1 MRVAIV
7 RTMPDFSM
15 EVYANGVI
23 SGLKT
28 VRPEWEIIDLKPEA
42 IDRKS
47 QSPILRVQKFYE
59 RFWRFPQLVKHQVA
73 DVFHILDHSEAHI
86 TYGLK
91 KLSQP
96 VVVTCHDLINFY
108 YKDNLQGSVTL
119 PFVSHNMWLHAVKGM
134 KSADSVVTVSSITA
148 KDATKILDIEPT
160 KISVVPN
167 AVESIFKPLPKGQ
180 INKFRQE
187 SGISPDTLCLLNVGS
202 NHPRKN
208 IDAIL
213 QVLNILKQRELSIH
227 FWKAGADFN
236 ESQKQFISDCNLEE
250 NISYLGKPDK
260 LTLLQLYN
268 AADIL
273 IAPSLHEGFGIT
285 LIEAMACGTPVITAN
300 VSAMPEV
307 VGDAGILVE
316 PNNYQ
321 SMADAVSNLQQ
332 DSIFREQLIEKGLNR
347 VKQFTWESTS
357 EQIAKIYE
365 GLVEKQG
372 TINNRFIQNIQ

>member
-28 VRPEWEIIDLKPEA
+28 VRPDWEIVDLKPQP

-59 RFWRFPQLVKHQVA
+59 RFWRFPQLVQQHKA
-73 DVFHILDHSEAHI
+73 DVYHILDHSEAHI

-91 KLSQP
+91 KLGKP
-96 VVVTCHDLINFY
+96 VAVTCHDLINFY
-108 YKDNLQGSVTL
+108 YKNNLQGSVTL
-119 PFVSHNMWLHAVKGM
+119 PFLSHGMWMHAVKGM
-134 KSADSVVTVSSITA
+134 KQADAVVTVSSMTA
-148 KDATKILDIEPT
+148 KDATKILDIEPAR
-160 KISVVPN
+160 ISVAPN
-167 AVESIFKPLPKGQ
+167 AVEGIFKPLPQ
-180 INKFRQE
+180 EEINKFRHQ
-187 SGISPDTLCLLNVGS
+187 SGISPETLCLLNVGS

-208 IDAIL
+208 IDT
-213 QVLNILKQRELSIH
+213 VLKAVDNLKQRGVSVHL
-227 FWKAGADFN
+227 WKAGADFN
-236 ESQKQFISDCNLEE
+236 EEQTIFIRNHKLEN

-260 LTLLQLYN
+260 LSLIQIYN
-268 AADIL
+268 AANIL

-285 LIEAMACGTPVITAN
+285 LLEAMACGTPVITSK

-316 PNNYQ
+316 PLDYQ
-321 SMADAVSNLQQ
+321 SIADAAINIQNNS
-332 DSIFREQLIEKGLNR
+332 SFRQQLIEKALTR

-365 GLVEKQG
+365 GLLENKQKDKQK
-372 TINNRFIQNIQ
+372 NN

>member
-15 EVYANGVI
+15 EVYADGVI
-23 SGLKT
+23 SGLRT
-28 VRPEWEIIDLKPEA
+28 VRPNWEIVDLKPQP

-73 DVFHILDHSEAHI
+73 DVYHILDHSEAHI

-91 KLSQP
+91 KLGKP
-96 VVVTCHDLINFY
+96 VAVTCHDLINFY

-119 PFVSHNMWLHAVKGM
+119 PFLSHNMWLHAVKGM
-134 KSADSVVTVSSITA
+134 KSADSVVTVSSMTA
-148 KDATKILDIEPT
+148 KDATKILDIEPAR
-160 KISVVPN
+160 ISVVPN
-167 AVESIFKPLPKGQ
+167 AVESIFKPLPQ
-180 INKFRQE
+180 EEIDKFRDY
-187 SGISPDTLCLLNVGS
+187 SGISPETLCLLNVGS

-208 IDAIL
+208 IDT
-213 QVLNILKQRELSIH
+213 VLKVIDTLKQRGVSVHL
-227 FWKAGADFN
+227 WKAGADFN
-236 ESQKQFISDCNLEE
+236 EEQTIFIRNQNLEN
-250 NISYLGKPDK
+250 NITYLGKPDK
-260 LTLLQLYN
+260 SSLIQFYN

-285 LIEAMACGTPVITAN
+285 LLEAMACGTPVITAN

-316 PNNYQ
+316 PLDYQ
-321 SMADAVSNLQQ
+321 SMADAAINIQ
-332 DSIFREQLIEKGLNR
+332 DNSTFRQQLIEKGLTR

-357 EQIAKIYE
+357 EQIAQIYE
-365 GLVEKQG
+365 ELLKDKQK
-372 TINNRFIQNIQ
+372 NN

>member
-23 SGLKT
+23 SGLRT
-28 VRPEWEIIDLKPEA
+28 VRPNWEIVDLKPQPV
-42 IDRKS
+42 DRKS
-47 QSPILRVQKFYE
+47 QSPILRVQKYYE
-59 RFWRFPQLVKHQVA
+59 RFWRFPQLVQQQKA
-73 DVFHILDHSEAHI
+73 DVYHILDHSEAHI

-91 KLSQP
+91 KLGKP

-119 PFVSHNMWLHAVKGM
+119 PFLSHNMWLYAVKGM
-134 KSADSVVTVSSITA
+134 KQADAVVTVSSMTA
-148 KDATKILDIEPT
+148 KDATKILDIKPA
-160 KISVVPN
+160 KISVAPN
-167 AVESIFKPLPKGQ
+167 AVESIFKPLPQ
-180 INKFRQE
+180 SEIDKFRQK
-187 SGISPDTLCLLNVGS
+187 SGISPETLCLLNVGS

-208 IDAIL
+208 IDT
-213 QVLNILKQRELSIH
+213 VLKVIDSLKQRGVSVHL
-227 FWKAGADFN
+227 WKAGADFN
-236 ESQKQFISDCNLEE
+236 EEQTIFIRDQNLE
-250 NISYLGKPDK
+250 NHITYLGKPDK
-260 LTLLQLYN
+260 SSLIQFYN

-285 LIEAMACGTPVITAN
+285 LLEAMACGTPVITAN

-316 PNNYQ
+316 PLDYQ
-321 SMADAVSNLQQ
+321 SMADAAINLQK
-332 DSIFREQLIEKGLNR
+332 DSTFRQQLIEKALKR

-357 EQIAKIYE
+357 EQIAQIYE
-365 GLVEKQG
+365 ELLKNQQK
-372 TINNRFIQNIQ
+372 NH

>member
-28 VRPEWEIIDLKPEA
+28 VRPNWEIIDLKPQPV
-42 IDRKS
+42 DRKS
-47 QSPILRVQKFYE
+47 QSPILRIQKFYE

-73 DVFHILDHSEAHI
+73 DVYHILDHSEAHI

-91 KLSQP
+91 KLGKP
-96 VVVTCHDLINFY
+96 VAVTCHDLINFY

-119 PFVSHNMWLHAVKGM
+119 PFLSHGMWLHSVKGM
-134 KSADSVVTVSSITA
+134 KQADAVVTVSSMTA
-148 KDATKILDIEPT
+148 KDATKILDIESAR
-160 KISVVPN
+160 ISIAPN
-167 AVESIFKPLPKGQ
+167 AVEAIYKPLPEEEIDKL
-180 INKFRQE
+180 RQE
-187 SGISPDTLCLLNVGS
+187 SRISRKTLCLLNVGS

-208 IDAIL
+208 IDTVLKAIDT
-213 QVLNILKQRELSIH
+213 LKQQGVSVI

-236 ESQKQFISDCNLEE
+236 EEQKIFIRDRNLEN
-250 NISYLGKPDK
+250 NITYLGQPDK
-260 LTLLQLYN
+260 SNLVQIYN

-273 IAPSLHEGFGIT
+273 IAPSFHEGFGIT
-285 LIEAMACGTPVITAN
+285 LLEAMACGTPVITSN

-316 PNNYQ
+316 PNDYQ
-321 SMADAVSNLQQ
+321 SMANAVIHLQK
-332 DSIFREQLIEKGLNR
+332 DSTFRQILIEKALTR

-357 EQIAKIYE
+357 EKIAQIYE
-365 GLVEKQG
+365 ELMERSNTKKS
-372 TINNRFIQNIQ
+372 I

>member
-23 SGLKT
+23 SGLRT
-28 VRPEWEIIDLKPEA
+28 VRPNWEIVDLKPQPV
-42 IDRKS
+42 DRKS
-47 QSPILRVQKFYE
+47 QSPILRVQKYYE
-59 RFWRFPQLVKHQVA
+59 RFWRFPQLVEQQKA
-73 DVFHILDHSEAHI
+73 DVYHILDHSEAHI

-91 KLSQP
+91 KLGKP

-108 YKDNLQGSVTL
+108 YKNNLQGSVKL
-119 PFVSHNMWLHAVKGM
+119 PFISHRMWLYAVKGM
-134 KSADSVVTVSSITA
+134 KQADAVVTVSSMTA
-148 KDATKILDIEPT
+148 KDATKILDIKPA

-167 AVESIFKPLPKGQ
+167 AVESIFKPLPQ
-180 INKFRQE
+180 EEIDKFRQQ
-187 SGISPDTLCLLNVGS
+187 SGISPETLCLLNVGS

-208 IDAIL
+208 IDT
-213 QVLNILKQRELSIH
+213 VLKAVDALKQRGVSVHL
-227 FWKAGADFN
+227 WKAGADFN
-236 ESQKQFISDCNLEE
+236 EEQTTFIRNQNLEN

-260 LTLLQLYN
+260 ASLIQFYN

-285 LIEAMACGTPVITAN
+285 LLEAMACGTPVITAN

-316 PNNYQ
+316 PLDYQ
-321 SMADAVSNLQQ
+321 SMADAAINIQK
-332 DSIFREQLIEKGLNR
+332 DSTFRQQLIEKALTR

-365 GLVEKQG
+365 ELLKNKQK
-372 TINNRFIQNIQ
+372 NN

>member
-23 SGLKT
+23 SGLKS
-28 VRPEWEIIDLKPEA
+28 VRPGWEIVDLKPQP

-59 RFWRFPQLVKHQVA
+59 RFWRFPQLVKQQKA
-73 DVFHILDHSEAHI
+73 DVYHILDHSEAHI

-91 KLSQP
+91 KLGKP
-96 VVVTCHDLINFY
+96 VAVTCHDLINFY

-119 PFVSHNMWLHAVKGM
+119 PFLSHNMWLHAVKGM
-134 KSADSVVTVSSITA
+134 KQADAVVTVSSVTA
-148 KDATKILDIEPT
+148 KDATKILDIEPA

-167 AVESIFKPLPKGQ
+167 AVESIFKPLPQ
-180 INKFRQE
+180 EEINKFRHK
-187 SGISPDTLCLLNVGS
+187 SGISPETLCLLNVGS

-208 IDAIL
+208 IDT
-213 QVLNILKQRELSIH
+213 VLKVIDTLKQQGTSVHL
-227 FWKAGADFN
+227 WKAGADFT
-236 ESQKQFISDCNLEE
+236 EEQTLFIRNQNLEN
-250 NISYLGKPDK
+250 NITYLGKPDK
-260 LTLLQLYN
+260 SSLIQIYN

-285 LIEAMACGTPVITAN
+285 LLEAMACGTPVITSK

-307 VGDAGILVE
+307 VGDAGILIQ
-316 PNNYQ
+316 PNDYR
-321 SMADAVSNLQQ
+321 SIADAAINLQK
-332 DSIFREQLIEKGLNR
+332 DSTYRQQLVEKGLTR
-347 VKQFTWESTS
+347 VKQFTWENSA
-357 EQIAKIYE
+357 EQIAQLYE
-365 GLVEKQG
+365 NLVDKK
-372 TINNRFIQNIQ
+372 

>member
-1 MRVAIV
+1 MRVAVV

-23 SGLKT
+23 SGLRA
-28 VRPEWEIIDLKPEA
+28 VRPDWEIVDLKPQP

-47 QSPILRVQKFYE
+47 QSPILRLQKFYE
-59 RFWRFPQLVKHQVA
+59 RFWRFPQLVQQQKA
-73 DVFHILDHSEAHI
+73 DIYHILDHSEAHI

-91 KLSQP
+91 KQSQP

-119 PFVSHNMWLHAVKGM
+119 PFLSHNMWLHAVKGM
-134 KSADSVVTVSSITA
+134 KCADSVVTVSSMTA

-160 KISVVPN
+160 RISVIPN
-167 AVESIFKPLPKGQ
+167 AVESIFKVLPEEE
-180 INKFRQE
+180 INQFRYK
-187 SGISPDTLCLLNVGS
+187 SGISLDTFCLLNVGS

-227 FWKAGADFN
+227 LWKAGADFN
-236 ESQKQFISDCNLEE
+236 ESQKQFISDCKLEE

-260 LTLLQLYN
+260 STLLELYN

-307 VGDAGILVE
+307 IGDAGILVE

-321 SMADAVSNLQQ
+321 LMADAVNNLQHN
-332 DSIFREQLIEKGLNR
+332 SVFRKQLIEKGLNR
-347 VKQFTWESTS
+347 VKRFTWESTS
-357 EQIAKIYE
+357 EQIAQVYE
-365 GLVEKQG
+365 GLLENK
-372 TINNRFIQNIQ
+372 

>member
-28 VRPEWEIIDLKPEA
+28 VRPNWEIVDLKPQP

-47 QSPILRVQKFYE
+47 QSPILRAQKFYE
-59 RFWRFPQLVKHQVA
+59 RFWRFPQLVQQQKA
-73 DVFHILDHSEAHI
+73 DIYHILDHSEAHI

-91 KLSQP
+91 KLGKP
-96 VVVTCHDLINFY
+96 VAVTCHDLINFY
-108 YKDNLQGSVTL
+108 YKNNLQGSVTL
-119 PFVSHNMWLHAVKGM
+119 PFVSHGMWLHAVKGM
-134 KSADSVVTVSSITA
+134 KSADSVVTVSSMTA

-167 AVESIFKPLPKGQ
+167 AVESIFQPLPEEE
-180 INKFRQE
+180 INKFRHK

-208 IDAIL
+208 IDT
-213 QVLNILKQRELSIH
+213 VLKVIDTLKQQGVSVI

-236 ESQKQFISDCNLEE
+236 EEQKIFIHNHNLEN
-250 NISYLGKPDK
+250 NITYLRKPDK
-260 LTLLQLYN
+260 LSLIQIYN
-268 AADIL
+268 AADVL

-285 LIEAMACGTPVITAN
+285 LLEAMSCGTPVITSN

-316 PNNYQ
+316 PNDYQ
-321 SMADAVSNLQQ
+321 SIADAAINIQNN
-332 DSIFREQLIEKGLNR
+332 SIFRQKLIEKGLIR

-357 EQIAKIYE
+357 EKIAKIYE
-365 GLVEKQG
+365 FLLE
-372 TINNRFIQNIQ
+372 NRARNH

>member
-1 MRVAIV
+1 MRVAII

-23 SGLKT
+23 SGLRT
-28 VRPEWEIIDLKPEA
+28 VRPDWEIIDLKPQPV
-42 IDRKS
+42 DRKS
-47 QSPILRVQKFYE
+47 QSPILRLQKYYE
-59 RFWRFPQLVKHQVA
+59 RFWRFPQLVQQQKA
-73 DVFHILDHSEAHI
+73 DIYHILDHSEAHI

-91 KLSQP
+91 KLGKP
-96 VVVTCHDLINFY
+96 VAVTCHDLINFY

-119 PFVSHNMWLHAVKGM
+119 PFISHNMWLHAVKGM
-134 KSADSVVTVSSITA
+134 KQADAVVTVSSMTA
-148 KDATKILDIEPT
+148 KDATKILDIEPGR
-160 KISVVPN
+160 ISVAPN
-167 AVESIFKPLPKGQ
+167 AVEAIFNPLPQEQ
-180 INKFRQE
+180 IDKFRHQ

-208 IDAIL
+208 IDT
-213 QVLNILKQRELSIH
+213 VLKVIDTLKQQGVSVHLL
-227 FWKAGADFN
+227 KAGADFN
-236 ESQKQFISDCNLEE
+236 EEQKVFISNQNLEN

-260 LTLLQLYN
+260 SNLIQIYN

-285 LIEAMACGTPVITAN
+285 LLEAMACGTPVITAN

-316 PNNYQ
+316 PLDYQ
-321 SMADAVSNLQQ
+321 SMADAVVNIQK
-332 DSIFREQLIEKGLNR
+332 DSSFRQQLIEKALTR

-357 EQIAKIYE
+357 EKIAQVYE
-365 GLVEKQG
+365 ELLKKTQK
-372 TINNRFIQNIQ
+372 